1 MHPVSAKYRMDTP
14 HLRPMQRSAMASPTS
29 TLGSGRSRTS
39 PRRSVRQTTTRGGA
53 NASGRT
59 RPLSELVIVP
69 SQHGN
74 EDDPFRVMFWE
85 VSPDAFHSDEDDDR
99 VDAILRAIAPQ
110 ITFPAPLRL
119 QHFRYIRSLVE
130 YSKESVVLFQDA
142 HAKYP
147 ALAETYDMPRD
158 HPGYEITFNKPDKT
172 QSKLIMIPF
181 SRFFNFPFT
190 LLLDGRS
197 PPIRIMDVND
207 TYDLHP
213 VDFVDN
219 HDLRG
224 IHDAIVVDRDV
235 NIWQ

>member
-1 MHPVSAKYRMDTP
+1 
-14 HLRPMQRSAMASPTS
+14 
-29 TLGSGRSRTS
+29 
-39 PRRSVRQTTTRGGA
+39 
-53 NASGRT
+53 
-59 RPLSELVIVP
+59 
-69 SQHGN
+69 
-74 EDDPFRVMFWE
+74 
-85 VSPDAFHSDEDDDR
+85 
-99 VDAILRAIAPQ
+99 
-110 ITFPAPLRL
+110 
-119 QHFRYIRSLVE
+119 
-130 YSKESVVLFQDA
+130 
-142 HAKYP
+142 
-147 ALAETYDMPRD
+147 
-158 HPGYEITFNKPDKT
+158 
-172 QSKLIMIPF
+172 MIPF